1 MKSLKI
7 EISPVWEE
15 IELVRE
21 KVNIFLTENKF
32 KKETVYAVLMTASE
46 LTENAVKYGADNPQK
61 DKIKISVDILP
72 KEIII
77 EVKNKIKPENR
88 KEMKM
93 LDETI
98 QWIRGFQDH
107 FEAYLDKL
115 KHVSTKKLAEGESG
129 LGLVRIAYEGRSIL
143 DFYVN
148 ENNILA
154 MSAVY
159 KI

>member
-1 MKSLKI
+1 MNSLKI
-7 EISPVWEE
+7 KIKPIWEE
-15 IELVRE
+15 IDIVRE
-21 KVNIFLTENKF
+21 QVNSFLTKNNF
-32 KKETVYAVLMTASE
+32 KQETVYAMVMTASE
-46 LTENAVKYGADNPQK
+46 LVENAVKYGADNLQK
-61 DKIKISVDILP
+61 DKITISVDILP
-72 KEIII
+72 REIII

-143 DFYVN
+143 DFYIN